1 MTQTKIKD
9 ELKNQIE
16 KNDLMKKLKLSR
28 NKIN

>member
-1 MTQTKIKD
+1 MTQSKIKD